1 MIVAGVTD
9 YREAA
14 RRRLPGFLFDYID
27 GGSFDEVTL
36 RRNKQDL
43 AALALRQRVMRDV
56 TGLDLSCTLFGQRM
70 AMPLALAPVGF
81 AGLFARRGECQAVR
95 AAEAV
100 GVPFTLST
108 VGLCPIAEVATTAS
122 KPFWFQLYMLKDRG
136 FVRDMLAQAS
146 EAQCSA
152 LLFTLDLPFPG
163 RRRRDYRSGMLG
175 PGSAGAT
182 LRRMLSIA
190 SRPRWAWN
198 VGVRGRPH
206 GLGNIAQVV
215 EGRKRIVDY
224 LDWTAANF
232 DHSVT
237 WKDLDWVREQWKGP
251 LVLKGILDPE
261 DALEAAKLGADG
273 IVVSNH
279 GGRQLDGAPST
290 AIALPGIADAV
301 GDRLTV
307 LADGGVRSGLDV
319 VKMLGLGA
327 KGVLV
332 GRAWAWA
339 LAAGGEAGV
348 RAMLAMIES
357 EMRTAMAL
365 TGMRSIGE
373 IDRSVLVKG

>member
-1 MIVAGVTD
+1 MIVASVTD

-36 RRNKQDL
+36 RRNMADL
-43 AALALRQRVMRDV
+43 ARISLRQRVMRDV
-56 TGLDLSCTLFGQRM
+56 SGLDLSSTLFGQRM
-70 AMPLALAPVGF
+70 ALPLALGPVGF

-95 AAEAV
+95 AAEAA

-108 VGLCPIAEVATTAS
+108 VGACPIGEVARAAS
-122 KPFWFQLYMLKDRG
+122 QPFWFQLYMLKDRG
-136 FVRDMLAQAS
+136 FVRDMLARAG
-146 EAQCSA
+146 EARCSA
-152 LLFTLDLPFPG
+152 LLFTVDLPFPG

-175 PGSAGAT
+175 PGSTGAS
-182 LRRMLSIA
+182 LARMLSIA
-190 SRPRWAWN
+190 SRPHWAWN
-198 VGVRGRPH
+198 VGLRGRPH
-206 GLGNIAQVV
+206 GLGNIAPVV
-215 EGRKRIVDY
+215 GGNRRIVDY

-237 WKDLDWVREQWKGP
+237 WKDLDWVRAQWQGP
-251 LVLKGILDPE
+251 LILKGILDPE

-273 IVVSNH
+273 LVVSNH
-279 GGRQLDGAPST
+279 GGRQLDGAISAT
-290 AIALPGIADAV
+290 RALPPIADAA

-327 KGVLV
+327 KGVLL

-348 RAMLAMIES
+348 RNMLATIES

-365 TGMRSIGE
+365 TGKRSIAE
-373 IDRSVLVKG
+373 IDRLVLV